1 MYQCT
6 GAHVV
11 NSVVRTFNT
20 SEYTWWSTH
29 GRDYYRHLKN
39 RGTRSLA
46 AFRQAVEREYSDH
59 AGPEEARMRLY
70 SLRQGADHRVSQ
82 YKGYFD
88 LIVAQLPP
96 EDRQNTGHLLKCF
109 RQGLRENIR
118 VLMDNS
124 CLSMTNLDDVFQ
136 AALDAEHSRDEI
148 SGGRR
153 KSQFFDYRQE
163 QRHYERR
170 YPRRE
175 GHDRRG
181 ADGPTPMDLGRL
193 GLEDSDSASDA
204 RPERSGPNDAGPRVA
219 RVQPDPAGRERG
231 GGRGS
236 GRGGGRGRY
245 GGRGGGRGRQG
256 RQDVRAGT
264 RCFNCNK
271 TGHWENECS
280 EKQGP
285 GGAAERDF
293 RGRA

>member
-1 MYQCT
+1 
-6 GAHVV
+6 
-11 NSVVRTFNT
+11 
-20 SEYTWWSTH
+20 
-29 GRDYYRHLKN
+29 
-39 RGTRSLA
+39 
-46 AFRQAVEREYSDH
+46 
-59 AGPEEARMRLY
+59 MRLY

-109 RQGLRENIR
+109 RKGLRENIR

-124 CLSMTNLDDVFQ
+124 CLSMTDLDDVFQ

-153 KSQFFDYRQE
+153 KGQFLDYRQE
-163 QRHYERR
+163 QRRDERRDYR

-175 GHDRRG
+175 GRDRRG
-181 ADGPTPMDLGRL
+181 PDGPTPMDLSRL
-193 GLEDSDSASDA
+193 GLEDSDSASDG
-204 RPERSGPNDAGPRVA
+204 RPERPGASNTGPTLA
-219 RVQPDPAGRERG
+219 RVQPDPADRERG
-231 GGRGS
+231 GGRGG
-236 GRGGGRGRY
+236 GRGPGRGRY
-245 GGRGGGRGRQG
+245 GGRQR
-256 RQDVRAGT
+256 RQDVRSDT

-271 TGHWENECS
+271 IGHWANECPDKRGS
-280 EKQGP
+280 